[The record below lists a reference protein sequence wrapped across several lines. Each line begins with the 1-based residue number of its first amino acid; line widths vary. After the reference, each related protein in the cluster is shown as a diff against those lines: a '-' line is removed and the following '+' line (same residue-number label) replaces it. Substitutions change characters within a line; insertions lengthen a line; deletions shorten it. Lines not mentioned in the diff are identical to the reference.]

1 VTDSA
6 AGDLLAVGRIGR
18 PHGLDGS
25 FKVTQPRERVLADA
39 KRLVLDGREVE
50 IVRHDGTPAEPILR
64 LRGMTSREAVEAVR
78 GQDLYVPRAEAPPLE
93 EDEWLAEDLVG
104 CSVVDGETHVGVV
117 AKLLPYPSC
126 ELLEVQRPDTD
137 PAHPAKAI
145 LVPLI
150 SDAVRT
156 VDVQAKVID
165 INLAF
170 LGDNA

>member
-1 VTDSA
+1 MTDSAA

-78 GQDLYVPRAEAPPLE
+78 GHDLYVPRAEAPPLE

-104 CSVVDGETHVGVV
+104 CRVVEGGQKKAPPVGGV
-117 AKLLPYPSC
+117 
-126 ELLEVQRPDTD
+126 EVRACGARKRGTRSAPRCRR
-137 PAHPAKAI
+137 ASAI
-145 LVPLI
+145 L
-150 SDAVRT
+150 S
-156 VDVQAKVID
+156 
-165 INLAF
+165 
-170 LGDNA
+170 